1 MNNNN
6 MKENQ
11 KPIKK
16 IEIVDK
22 KMIKWIKSDTKLI
35 FRRFFS
41 LIIGDFMVKKDGFE
55 KFSEEFKEILSSEE
69 QGDQIKKLFLLK
81 IKLAFISKLEENKEE
96 EEKNINEIKDTIEK
110 IIKSNKILSGLENAK
125 DKNLEDIIL
134 YLIKD
139 IIIGKIKEGKP
150 IEAKEVWTNLGLNLE
165 NFKTTERMKLEL
177 YQFIRENEKLKEEFK
192 KIDFSIEKPILE
204 QIYECIKISAEYE
217 KGKENAKLL
226 NNKEIKTVKI
236 YGDEERERDE
246 DVKNNHLNQESTN
259 NNLSDELKKKMP
271 PNLMEELFEQFVI
284 NINFNNDGEPS
295 FKFEVGKKDPMTVLD
310 GLYEDVAYDK
320 TDLEEKNLIQYLTF
334 WDQVKGYMEQIKD
347 EIKLKTEVILKMTIK
362 NSKQSEETLSRESER
377 AKDICDLFDVNC
389 VSSFEYNKKTFEFLD
404 KNVLVYGIYG
414 KISGLVFLFNEL
426 CNDDYK
432 N

>member
-1 MNNNN
+1 MNINN

-11 KPIKK
+11 EPIKK
-16 IEIVDK
+16 IAKVDK
-22 KMIKWIKSDTKLI
+22 KKIKWIKSDTKLI
-35 FRRFFS
+35 FPKLFH
-41 LIIGDFMVKKDGFE
+41 LIGKEDFIVKKED
-55 KFSEEFKEILSSEE
+55 FKEIEKFLSDQEE
-69 QGDQIKKLFLLK
+69 EGQPVKKLFLLK
-81 IKLAFISKLEENKEE
+81 VKLIFISKLKENEKEK
-96 EEKNINEIKDTIEK
+96 EKEKEIKNDIENIIKKNEIF
-110 IIKSNKILSGLENAK
+110 SGLENAK
-125 DKNLEDIIL
+125 DKNLEEIIL

-150 IEAKEVWTNLGLNLE
+150 IEAKGVWTNLGLNLE
-165 NFKTTERMKLEL
+165 NFGINKRMKLEL

-192 KIDFSIEKPILE
+192 KIDFYNEKPILE
-204 QIYECIKISAEYE
+204 QIYECIESSVAYE
-217 KGKENAKLL
+217 NQKENAKLL
-226 NNKEIKTVKI
+226 NNKEIPKLKNL
-236 YGDEERERDE
+236 GDEEREKEE
-246 DVKNNHLNQESTN
+246 DVKNNNLNQESTN

-271 PNLMEELFEQFVI
+271 PNLMKKLFEQFVI
-284 NINFNNDGEPS
+284 NINFNNNGELTFE
-295 FKFEVGKKDPMTVLD
+295 FKVGKKDLTALD

-320 TDLEEKNLIQYLTF
+320 ANLKEKNLIQYLTF

-362 NSKQSEETLSRESER
+362 NTKQSEETLSRESER

>member
-11 KPIKK
+11 KIF
-16 IEIVDK
+16 EVDK
-22 KMIKWIKSDTKLI
+22 KMIKWMKRDTKLI
-35 FRRFFS
+35 FPKLFQLILTENFF
-41 LIIGDFMVKKDGFE
+41 VKKEDFEEIE
-55 KFSEEFKEILSSEE
+55 KFLSSMEE
-69 QGDQIKKLFLLK
+69 EGHQIKKLFLLK
-81 IKLAFISKLEENKEE
+81 VKLTFISKLKENEKEKEKEE
-96 EEKNINEIKDTIEK
+96 EEEKIKNDIENIIKTNETNEIF
-110 IIKSNKILSGLENAK
+110 SGLKNAK
-125 DKNLEDIIL
+125 DKNLEEIIL

-150 IEAKEVWTNLGLNLE
+150 IEAKGVWTNLGLNLE
-165 NFKTTERMKLEL
+165 NFGINKRMKLEL

-271 PNLMEELFEQFVI
+271 HDLMKKLFEQFVI
-284 NINFNNDGEPS
+284 NINFNKDGEPTFE
-295 FKFEVGKKDPMTVLD
+295 FKVGKKDSMTGLD

-320 TDLEEKNLIQYLTF
+320 TNLDEKNLIQYLTF

-377 AKDICDLFDVNC
+377 AKDIWDLFDVNC

-414 KISGLVFLFNEL
+414 KIPSVVFLFTEL

>member
-11 KPIKK
+11 EPIK
-16 IEIVDK
+16 EILKVDK
-22 KMIKWIKSDTKLI
+22 KMIKWIKSDTKFI

-55 KFSEEFKEILSSEE
+55 KFSEEFKEILSSKE
-69 QGDQIKKLFLLK
+69 QGEQIKKLFLLK
-81 IKLAFISKLEENKEE
+81 IKLTFISKLEENKEE
-96 EEKNINEIKDTIEK
+96 EEKNINEIKDTIEN

-192 KIDFSIEKPILE
+192 KIDFSIEKLILE

-271 PNLMEELFEQFVI
+271 PNLMKELFEQFVI

-320 TDLEEKNLIQYLTF
+320 ANLEEKNLIKYLTF

-347 EIKLKTEVILKMTIK
+347 EIKLKTNVILKMTVK
-362 NSKQSEETLSRESER
+362 NKNQSEETLSRESER

-389 VSSFEYNKKTFEFLD
+389 VSSFKNKDDKTFEFLD
-404 KNVLVYGIYG
+404 QNVLVYGMYG
-414 KISGLVFLFNEL
+414 KIPGLVFLFNEL
-426 CNDDYK
+426 CND

>member
-11 KPIKK
+11 EPIK
-16 IEIVDK
+16 EIVKVDK
-22 KMIKWIKSDTKLI
+22 KLIKWIKSDTKLI

-55 KFSEEFKEILSSEE
+55 KFSEEFKEILSSKE

-96 EEKNINEIKDTIEK
+96 EEKNINEIKDTIEN

-271 PNLMEELFEQFVI
+271 PNLMKELFEQFVI

-320 TDLEEKNLIQYLTF
+320 TNLEEKNLIQYLTF

-414 KISGLVFLFNEL
+414 KIPGLVFLFNEL

>member
-11 KPIKK
+11 KIF
-16 IEIVDK
+16 EVDK
-22 KMIKWIKSDTKLI
+22 KMIKWMKRDTKLI
-35 FRRFFS
+35 FPKLFQ
-41 LIIGDFMVKKDGFE
+41 LILKENFVVKKEDFEEFE
-55 KFSEEFKEILSSEE
+55 KFLSSMEE
-69 QGDQIKKLFLLK
+69 EGHQIKKLFLLK
-81 IKLAFISKLEENKEE
+81 VKLTFISKLKENEKEKEKEE
-96 EEKNINEIKDTIEK
+96 EEEKIKNDIENIIKTNETNEIF
-110 IIKSNKILSGLENAK
+110 SGLKNAK
-125 DKNLEDIIL
+125 DKNLEEIIL

-150 IEAKEVWTNLGLNLE
+150 IEAKGVWTNLGLNLE
-165 NFKTTERMKLEL
+165 NFGINKRMKLEL

-226 NNKEIKTVKI
+226 NNKEIPTLKNL
-236 YGDEERERDE
+236 GDEEREREE

-271 PNLMEELFEQFVI
+271 PNLMKELFEQFVI

-320 TDLEEKNLIQYLTF
+320 TNLEEKNLIQYLTF

-347 EIKLKTEVILKMTIK
+347 EIKLKTKVILKMTIK
-362 NSKQSEETLSRESER
+362 NKNQSEETLSRESER
-377 AKDICDLFDVNC
+377 AKDIYNLFDVNC

-414 KISGLVFLFNEL
+414 KIPGLVFLFKEL

>member
-11 KPIKK
+11 EPIK
-16 IEIVDK
+16 EIVKVDK
-22 KMIKWIKSDTKLI
+22 KLIKWIKSDTKLI

-41 LIIGDFMVKKDGFE
+41 LIIRDFMVKKDGFE

-165 NFKTTERMKLEL
+165 NFGITERMKLEL
-177 YQFIRENEKLKEEFK
+177 YQFIRESKNIKEEFK
-192 KIDFSIEKPILE
+192 KIDFSIKKPILK
-204 QIYECIKISAEYE
+204 QIYECIELSVEYE

-226 NNKEIKTVKI
+226 NNKETKALKTF
-236 YGDEERERDE
+236 GDEEREREE
-246 DVKNNHLNQESTN
+246 DVKNNNLNQESTN

-271 PNLMEELFEQFVI
+271 HDLMKKLFEQFVI
-284 NINFNNDGEPS
+284 NINFNKDGEPTFE
-295 FKFEVGKKDPMTVLD
+295 FKVGKKDLTALD

-320 TDLEEKNLIQYLTF
+320 ANFEEKNLIQYLTF

-414 KISGLVFLFNEL
+414 KIPGLVFLFNEL

>member
-1 MNNNN
+1 M
-6 MKENQ
+6 
-11 KPIKK
+11 
-16 IEIVDK
+16 
-22 KMIKWIKSDTKLI
+22 
-35 FRRFFS
+35 
-41 LIIGDFMVKKDGFE
+41 
-55 KFSEEFKEILSSEE
+55 
-69 QGDQIKKLFLLK
+69 
-81 IKLAFISKLEENKEE
+81 
-96 EEKNINEIKDTIEK
+96 
-110 IIKSNKILSGLENAK
+110 ENAK

-165 NFKTTERMKLEL
+165 NFVINERMKLEL
-177 YQFIRENEKLKEEFK
+177 YQFIRESKNIKEEFK
-192 KIDFSIEKPILE
+192 IIDFSIEKPILK
-204 QIYECIKISAEYE
+204 QIYECIESSVEYE

-236 YGDEERERDE
+236 HGDEERERED
-246 DVKNNHLNQESTN
+246 DVKNNQLNQESTN

-271 PNLMEELFEQFVI
+271 PNLMKELFEQFVI

-320 TDLEEKNLIQYLTF
+320 TNFEEKNLIQYLTF

-347 EIKLKTEVILKMTIK
+347 EIKLKTKVILKMTIK
-362 NSKQSEETLSRESER
+362 NKNQSEETLSRESER
-377 AKDICDLFDVNC
+377 AKDIYNLFDVNC

-404 KNVLVYGIYG
+404 KNVLVYGMYG
-414 KISGLVFLFNEL
+414 KIPGLVFLFNEL

>member
-11 KPIKK
+11 EQNKKIIKK
-16 IEIVDK
+16 
-22 KMIKWIKSDTKLI
+22 IKWIKSDTELI
-35 FRRFFS
+35 FPKLFH
-41 LIIGDFMVKKDGFE
+41 LIGKEDFIVKKED
-55 KFSEEFKEILSSEE
+55 FKEIEKFLSDQEE
-69 QGDQIKKLFLLK
+69 EGQPIKNLFLLK
-81 IKLAFISKLEENKEE
+81 VKLTFISKLKENEKEE
-96 EEKNINEIKDTIEK
+96 EKTINEINKIKNDIEN
-110 IIKSNKILSGLENAK
+110 IIKTNEIFSGLKNAK
-125 DKNLEDIIL
+125 DKNLEEIIL

-150 IEAKEVWTNLGLNLE
+150 IEAKGVWTNLGLNLE
-165 NFKTTERMKLEL
+165 NFGINKRMKLEL

-271 PNLMEELFEQFVI
+271 PNLMKKLFEQFVI
-284 NINFNNDGEPS
+284 NINFNKDGEPTFE
-295 FKFEVGKKDPMTVLD
+295 FKIGKKDSMTGLD

-320 TDLEEKNLIQYLTF
+320 TNLEEKNLIQYLTF

-362 NSKQSEETLSRESER
+362 NTKQSEESLSRESER

-414 KISGLVFLFNEL
+414 KIPGLVFLFNEL

>member
-11 KPIKK
+11 EPIK
-16 IEIVDK
+16 EIVKVDK
-22 KMIKWIKSDTKLI
+22 KLIKWIKSDTKLI

-55 KFSEEFKEILSSEE
+55 KFSEEFKEILSSKE

-177 YQFIRENEKLKEEFK
+177 YQFIRESENIKEEFK

-236 YGDEERERDE
+236 YGDEEREREE

-271 PNLMEELFEQFVI
+271 PNLMKELFEQFVI

-320 TDLEEKNLIQYLTF
+320 TNFEEKNLIQYLTF

-377 AKDICDLFDVNC
+377 AKDIWDLFDVNC

-404 KNVLVYGIYG
+404 KNVLVYGIYR
-414 KISGLVFLFNEL
+414 KIPGLVFLFYEL

>member
-11 KPIKK
+11 EQNKKIIKK
-16 IEIVDK
+16 
-22 KMIKWIKSDTKLI
+22 IKWIKSDTELI
-35 FRRFFS
+35 FPKLFS
-41 LIIGDFMVKKDGFE
+41 SIRIEDFIVKKEDFKQFE
-55 KFSEEFKEILSSEE
+55 KFLSTLEEEG
-69 QGDQIKKLFLLK
+69 QPIKKLFLLK
-81 IKLAFISKLEENKEE
+81 VKLTFISKLKENEKEKEE
-96 EEKNINEIKDTIEK
+96 EEKIKNDIENIIKKNEIF
-110 IIKSNKILSGLENAK
+110 SGLENAK
-125 DKNLEDIIL
+125 DKNLEEIIL

-165 NFKTTERMKLEL
+165 NFVINGRVKLEL
-177 YQFIRENEKLKEEFK
+177 YQFIRESKNIKEEFK
-192 KIDFSIEKPILE
+192 KIDFNDEKPILK
-204 QIYECIKISAEYE
+204 QMYECIELSAEYE

-236 YGDEERERDE
+236 HGDEERERED
-246 DVKNNHLNQESTN
+246 DVKNNNLNQESTN

-271 PNLMEELFEQFVI
+271 HDLMKKLFEQFVI
-284 NINFNNDGEPS
+284 NINFNKDGEPTFE
-295 FKFEVGKKDPMTVLD
+295 FKVGKKDSMTGLD

-320 TDLEEKNLIQYLTF
+320 TNLEEKNLIQYLTF

-414 KISGLVFLFNEL
+414 KISGLIFLFNEL

>member
-41 LIIGDFMVKKDGFE
+41 LIIRDFMVKKDGFE
-55 KFSEEFKEILSSEE
+55 KFSEEFKEILSSKE

-96 EEKNINEIKDTIEK
+96 EEKNINEIKDTIEN

-177 YQFIRENEKLKEEFK
+177 YQFIRESKNIKEEFK
-192 KIDFSIEKPILE
+192 IIDFSIEKPILK
-204 QIYECIKISAEYE
+204 QIYECIESSVEYE

-226 NNKEIKTVKI
+226 NNKETPTLKNL
-236 YGDEERERDE
+236 GDEEREREE

-271 PNLMEELFEQFVI
+271 PNLMKELFEQFVI

-320 TDLEEKNLIQYLTF
+320 TNLDEKNLIQYLTF

-347 EIKLKTEVILKMTIK
+347 EIKLKTKVILKMTIK
-362 NSKQSEETLSRESER
+362 NKNQSEETLSRESER
-377 AKDICDLFDVNC
+377 AKDIYNLFDVNC

-414 KISGLVFLFNEL
+414 KIPGLVFLFNEL

>member
-1 MNNNN
+1 
-6 MKENQ
+6 
-11 KPIKK
+11 
-16 IEIVDK
+16 
-22 KMIKWIKSDTKLI
+22 
-35 FRRFFS
+35 
-41 LIIGDFMVKKDGFE
+41 MVKKDGFE

-96 EEKNINEIKDTIEK
+96 EEKNINEIKDTIEN

-125 DKNLEDIIL
+125 DKNLEDITL

-165 NFKTTERMKLEL
+165 NFGINERMKLEL

-192 KIDFSIEKPILE
+192 KIDFSIEKPILK
-204 QIYECIKISAEYE
+204 QIYECIESSVEYE

-271 PNLMEELFEQFVI
+271 PNLMKELFEQFVI
-284 NINFNNDGEPS
+284 NINFNKDGEPTFE
-295 FKFEVGKKDPMTVLD
+295 FKVGKKDPMTVLD

-414 KISGLVFLFNEL
+414 KISGLM
-426 CNDDYK
+426 K
-432 N
+432 NRYVLLLNIF

>member
-1 MNNNN
+1 
-6 MKENQ
+6 MK
-11 KPIKK
+11 
-16 IEIVDK
+16 
-22 KMIKWIKSDTKLI
+22 
-35 FRRFFS
+35 
-41 LIIGDFMVKKDGFE
+41 
-55 KFSEEFKEILSSEE
+55 
-69 QGDQIKKLFLLK
+69 
-81 IKLAFISKLEENKEE
+81 
-96 EEKNINEIKDTIEK
+96 
-110 IIKSNKILSGLENAK
+110 NAK
-125 DKNLEDIIL
+125 DKNLEEIIL

-177 YQFIRENEKLKEEFK
+177 YQFIKESENIKEKFK

-217 KGKENAKLL
+217 KRKENAKLL

-236 YGDEERERDE
+236 YGDEERERDD

-271 PNLMEELFEQFVI
+271 YDVMKELFEQFVI
-284 NINFNNDGEPS
+284 NINFNKDGEPTFE
-295 FKFEVGKKDPMTVLD
+295 FKIGKKDSMTGLD

-320 TDLEEKNLIQYLTF
+320 TNLKEKNLIQYLTF

-347 EIKLKTEVILKMTIK
+347 EIKLKTNVILVMTAK
-362 NSKQSEETLSRESER
+362 NTKQSEETLSRESER
-377 AKDICDLFDVNC
+377 AKDIWDLFDVNC

-414 KISGLVFLFNEL
+414 KIPGLVFLFYEL

>member
-11 KPIKK
+11 EQNKKIIKK
-16 IEIVDK
+16 
-22 KMIKWIKSDTKLI
+22 IKWIKSDTELI
-35 FRRFFS
+35 FPKLFS
-41 LIIGDFMVKKDGFE
+41 SIRIEDFIVKKEDFKQFE
-55 KFSEEFKEILSSEE
+55 KFLSTLEEEG
-69 QGDQIKKLFLLK
+69 QPIKKLFLLK
-81 IKLAFISKLEENKEE
+81 VKLTFISKLKENEKEKEKEE
-96 EEKNINEIKDTIEK
+96 EEEKIKNDIENIIKTNETNEIF
-110 IIKSNKILSGLENAK
+110 SGLKNAK
-125 DKNLEDIIL
+125 DKNLEEIIL

-192 KIDFSIEKPILE
+192 KIDFSIEKPILK

-271 PNLMEELFEQFVI
+271 HDLMKKLFEQFVI
-284 NINFNNDGEPS
+284 NINFNKDGEPTFE
-295 FKFEVGKKDPMTVLD
+295 FKVGKKDSMTGLD

-320 TDLEEKNLIQYLTF
+320 TNLDEKNLIQYLTF

-362 NSKQSEETLSRESER
+362 NTKQSEETLSRESER

-404 KNVLVYGIYG
+404 KNVLVYGMYG
-414 KISGLVFLFNEL
+414 KIPGLVFLFIEL

>member
-1 MNNNN
+1 MNNNNNN

-11 KPIKK
+11 EQNE
-16 IEIVDK
+16 EIINK
-22 KMIKWIKSDTKLI
+22 IKWIKKDTELI
-35 FRRFFS
+35 FPKLFRSIRKE
-41 LIIGDFMVKKDGFE
+41 DFIVKKEDFVQFE
-55 KFSEEFKEILSSEE
+55 KFLSTLEEEG
-69 QGDQIKKLFLLK
+69 QPIKNLFLLK
-81 IKLAFISKLEENKEE
+81 VKLTFISKLKENEKEKEE
-96 EEKNINEIKDTIEK
+96 EEKIKNDIENIIKKNEIF
-110 IIKSNKILSGLENAK
+110 SGLENAK
-125 DKNLEDIIL
+125 DKNLEEIIL

-165 NFKTTERMKLEL
+165 NFGINKRMKLEL
-177 YQFIRENEKLKEEFK
+177 YQFIRESENIKEEFK
-192 KIDFSIEKPILE
+192 KIDFSIKKPILK

-236 YGDEERERDE
+236 YGDEEREREE

-271 PNLMEELFEQFVI
+271 PNLMKELFEQFVI

-320 TDLEEKNLIQYLTF
+320 TNFEEKNLIQYLTF

-347 EIKLKTEVILKMTIK
+347 EIKLKTNVILKMTVK
-362 NSKQSEETLSRESER
+362 NNKQSEETLSRESER
-377 AKDICDLFDVNC
+377 AKDIWDLFDVNC

-414 KISGLVFLFNEL
+414 KIQGLVFLFNEL

-432 N
+432 K